1 MAHKYKGLRF
11 SNILLYSK
19 YGVRCMEVRAD
30 GEILGDVII
39 PNEYDGKPVLE
50 IDYCGFNMQYGM
62 KSVKLPDGL
71 KTISACAFE
80 KCSGLTEIVIPDSVT
95 VIEKFAFEGCNNL
108 KSVVIGKGVKKI
120 GCQAFYGCQSLTN
133 FTFNGTV
140 AEWNLIEKG
149 EHFLLGAHVEK
160 VVCLDGEADI

>member
-1 MAHKYKGLRF
+1 MMHKYKGLRF
-11 SNILLYSK
+11 SNILLFSK

-30 GEILGDVII
+30 GEVLGDVII
-39 PNEYDGKPVLE
+39 PNEFDGKPVFE
-50 IDYCGFNMQYGM
+50 IDYCGFKMQTGM

-95 VIEKFAFEGCNNL
+95 VIEKFAFEDCKNL
-108 KSVVIGKGVKKI
+108 KRVVLGKGVKKI
-120 GCQAFYGCQSLTN
+120 GRLAFYGCHDLTS

-149 EHFLLGAHVEK
+149 EHFLLGSNVEK